1 MERELEKLKAVI
13 SELKS
18 TFYERDEL
26 IEGAVC
32 ALLTSN
38 HVIIIGP
45 PGTAKSQLANELC
58 SRITGTQ
65 YFQWLLTKF
74 TTPEEIFGS
83 VSLKGLEND
92 EYRRVTT
99 NKLAEAHIAFL
110 DEIFKSSSSILNS
123 LLTVINERVY
133 FNGTEKIDTPL
144 ITLFGASNELPTDE
158 DELDA
163 LYDRF
168 LVRFVV
174 GYIEEDFRF
183 LKMIQGGDD
192 KNEPTTFSLQELSKL
207 KENVNRVEIPQAV
220 IRILLRIRTELNT
233 KGIVLSDR
241 RYKSSVSLIKAKA
254 FINGR
259 EMAKEEDVKILENVL
274 WKDPAE
280 IPDIKSTL
288 HSILFGYREQLKEL
302 YIQAKEIEAYSKQNW
317 DDEETKIKANIEAQ
331 TKLKMLINKV
341 NDLSEELSDRGK
353 STGEVTEIKSKI
365 EDVQKEILDSLIG
378 TQEAVRQA
386 SRAPGRPGKSRSRKE
401 VVVLWRSLP

>member
-378 TQEAVRQA
+378 TQE
-386 SRAPGRPGKSRSRKE
+386 
-401 VVVLWRSLP
+401 VVT

>member
-18 TFYERDEL
+18 RFYERDEL
-26 IEGAVC
+26 IEGAIC
-32 ALLTSN
+32 AILTSN

-45 PGTAKSQLANELC
+45 PGTAKSQLANDLC
-58 SRITGTQ
+58 SRITGAN

-83 VSLKGLEND
+83 ISLKGLEND

-99 NKLAEAHIAFL
+99 NKLPESHIAFL

-133 FNGTEKIDTPL
+133 FNGTEKINTPL

-207 KENVNRVEIPQAV
+207 KEKVIRVEIPQAV
-220 IRILLRIRTELNT
+220 YKILLRIRKELNA
-233 KGIVLSDR
+233 KGISLSDR
-241 RYKSSVSLIKAKA
+241 RYKSSISLIKARA

-280 IPDIKSTL
+280 IPEIKSTL
-288 HSILFGYREQLKEL
+288 YSILFGYREQLKEL

-341 NDLSEELSDRGK
+341 NDLSEELFDRGK

-378 TQEAVRQA
+378 TQEAVT
-386 SRAPGRPGKSRSRKE
+386 
-401 VVVLWRSLP
+401 

>member
-1 MERELEKLKAVI
+1 LERELEKLKAVI

-18 TFYERDEL
+18 RFYERDEL
-26 IEGAVC
+26 IEGAIC
-32 ALLTSN
+32 AILTSN

-45 PGTAKSQLANELC
+45 PGTAKSQLANDLC
-58 SRITGTQ
+58 SRITGAN

-83 VSLKGLEND
+83 ISLKGLEND

-99 NKLAEAHIAFL
+99 NKLPESHIAFL

-133 FNGTEKIDTPL
+133 FNGTEKINTPL

-207 KENVNRVEIPQAV
+207 KEKVIRVEIPQAV
-220 IRILLRIRTELNT
+220 YKILLRIRKELNA
-233 KGIVLSDR
+233 KGISLSDR
-241 RYKSSVSLIKAKA
+241 RYKSSVSLIKARA

-280 IPDIKSTL
+280 IPEIKSTL

-341 NDLSEELSDRGK
+341 NDLSEELFDRGK

-378 TQEAVRQA
+378 TQEAVT
-386 SRAPGRPGKSRSRKE
+386 
-401 VVVLWRSLP
+401 

>member
-1 MERELEKLKAVI
+1 MEREIGKLKTLI
-13 SELKS
+13 DELKS
-18 TFYERDEL
+18 EFYEREDL

-58 SRITGTQ
+58 SRITGAK

-74 TTPEEIFGS
+74 TTPEEIYGS

-92 EYRRVTT
+92 EYKRVIT
-99 NKLAEAHIAFL
+99 NKLPEAHIAFL
-110 DEIFKSSSSILNS
+110 DEVFKSSSSILNS
-123 LLTVINERVY
+123 LLTVMNERVY
-133 FNGTEKIDTPL
+133 FNGTDKLDTPL

-183 LKMIQGGDD
+183 LKMVQQSDDGG
-192 KNEPTTFSLQELSKL
+192 KKTTFSLQELSKMQ
-207 KENVNRVEIPQAV
+207 KNVSKVEVPQAV
-220 IRILLRIRTELNT
+220 YKILLRIRTELNK

-241 RYKSSVSLIKAKA
+241 RYKSSVSIIKARA
-254 FINGR
+254 FISGR
-259 EMAKEEDVKILENVL
+259 PRANEDDLKILENVL
-274 WKDPAE
+274 WKDPSQ
-280 IPDIKSTL
+280 IGDIKTIV
-288 HSILFGYREQLKEL
+288 HSVLFGYQEQLKEL
-302 YIQAKEIEAYSKQNW
+302 YMQAKEIEAYSKKKW
-317 DDEETKIKANIEAQ
+317 EDEETKIKANIEAQ

-341 NDLSEELSDRGK
+341 NDLSEELSERGI
-353 STGEVTEIKSKI
+353 T
-365 EDVQKEILDSLIG
+365 
-378 TQEAVRQA
+378 
-386 SRAPGRPGKSRSRKE
+386 
-401 VVVLWRSLP
+401 

>member
-18 TFYERDEL
+18 RFYERDEL
-26 IEGAVC
+26 IEGAIC
-32 ALLTSN
+32 AILTSN

-45 PGTAKSQLANELC
+45 PGTAKSQLANDLC
-58 SRITGTQ
+58 SRITGAN

-83 VSLKGLEND
+83 ISLKGLEND

-99 NKLAEAHIAFL
+99 NKLPESHIAFL

-133 FNGTEKIDTPL
+133 FNGTEKINTPL

-192 KNEPTTFSLQELSKL
+192 KNEPTTFSLQELSK
-207 KENVNRVEIPQAV
+207 
-220 IRILLRIRTELNT
+220 
-233 KGIVLSDR
+233 
-241 RYKSSVSLIKAKA
+241 
-254 FINGR
+254 
-259 EMAKEEDVKILENVL
+259 
-274 WKDPAE
+274 
-280 IPDIKSTL
+280 
-288 HSILFGYREQLKEL
+288 
-302 YIQAKEIEAYSKQNW
+302 
-317 DDEETKIKANIEAQ
+317 
-331 TKLKMLINKV
+331 
-341 NDLSEELSDRGK
+341 
-353 STGEVTEIKSKI
+353 
-365 EDVQKEILDSLIG
+365 
-378 TQEAVRQA
+378 
-386 SRAPGRPGKSRSRKE
+386 
-401 VVVLWRSLP
+401 

>member
-1 MERELEKLKAVI
+1 LERELEKLKAVI

-133 FNGTEKIDTPL
+133 FNGTEKINTPL

-192 KNEPTTFSLQELSKL
+192 KNEPTTFSLHELSKL

-378 TQEAVRQA
+378 TQEAVT
-386 SRAPGRPGKSRSRKE
+386 
-401 VVVLWRSLP
+401 

>member
-1 MERELEKLKAVI
+1 MERELEKLKSVI
-13 SELKS
+13 AELKS
-18 TFYERDEL
+18 IFYERDEL

-58 SRITGTQ
+58 SRVTGAR

-74 TTPEEIFGS
+74 STPEEIFGS

-92 EYRRVTT
+92 EYRRITT
-99 NKLAEAHIAFL
+99 NKLPEAHIAFL

-158 DELDA
+158 DELEA

-183 LKMIQGGDD
+183 LKMIQREDENAD
-192 KNEPTTFSLQELSKL
+192 STTLSLEELSRL
-207 KENVNRVEIPQAV
+207 KERVGEVKIPQAV
-220 IRILLRIRTELNT
+220 FKILLRIRTQLNS
-233 KGIVLSDR
+233 KRIVLSDR
-241 RYKSSVSLIKAKA
+241 RYKSAVSLIKAKA
-254 FINGR
+254 LISGR
-259 EMAKEEDVKILENVL
+259 ESAGEEDIKILENVL

-280 IPDIKSTL
+280 ISDVR
-288 HSILFGYREQLKEL
+288 SIIHATLFGYREQLKEL

-317 DDEETKIKANIEAQ
+317 EDEETRIKANIEAQ
-331 TKLKMLINKV
+331 TKLKILINKV
-341 NDLSEELSDRGK
+341 SDLSDELADRGK
-353 STGEVTEIKSKI
+353 STEEVSEMKAKI
-365 EDVQKEILDSLIG
+365 EEVQKEILNSLIDS
-378 TQEAVRQA
+378 QEAVI
-386 SRAPGRPGKSRSRKE
+386 
-401 VVVLWRSLP
+401 

>member
-18 TFYERDEL
+18 NFHERDEL

-83 VSLKGLEND
+83 VSLKGLQND

-133 FNGTEKIDTPL
+133 FNGTEKINTPL

-207 KENVNRVEIPQAV
+207 KENVSRVEIPQAV
-220 IRILLRIRTELNT
+220 FKILLRIRKELNA
-233 KGIVLSDR
+233 KGISLSDR

-259 EMAKEEDVKILENVL
+259 EIAKEEDIKILENVL

-378 TQEAVRQA
+378 TQEAVT
-386 SRAPGRPGKSRSRKE
+386 
-401 VVVLWRSLP
+401 

>member
-18 TFYERDEL
+18 RFYERDEL
-26 IEGAVC
+26 IEGAIC
-32 ALLTSN
+32 AILTSN

-45 PGTAKSQLANELC
+45 PGTAKSQLANDLC
-58 SRITGTQ
+58 SRITGAN

-83 VSLKGLEND
+83 ISLKGLEND

-99 NKLAEAHIAFL
+99 NKLPESHIAFL

-123 LLTVINERVY
+123 LLTVINERIY
-133 FNGTEKIDTPL
+133 FNGTEKIYTPL

-207 KENVNRVEIPQAV
+207 KEKVIRVEIPQAV
-220 IRILLRIRTELNT
+220 YKILLRIRKELNA
-233 KGIVLSDR
+233 KGISLSDR
-241 RYKSSVSLIKAKA
+241 RYKSSVSLIKARA

-280 IPDIKSTL
+280 IPEIKSTL

-341 NDLSEELSDRGK
+341 NDLSEELFDRGK

-378 TQEAVRQA
+378 TQEAVT
-386 SRAPGRPGKSRSRKE
+386 
-401 VVVLWRSLP
+401 

>member
-18 TFYERDEL
+18 RFYERDEL
-26 IEGAVC
+26 IEGAIC
-32 ALLTSN
+32 AILTSN

-45 PGTAKSQLANELC
+45 PGTAKSQLANDLC
-58 SRITGTQ
+58 SRITGAN

-83 VSLKGLEND
+83 ISLKGLEND

-99 NKLAEAHIAFL
+99 NKLPESHIAFL

-133 FNGTEKIDTPL
+133 FNGTEKINTPL

-192 KNEPTTFSLQELSKL
+192 KNEPTTFSLQELSIL
-207 KENVNRVEIPQAV
+207 KENVSRVEIPQAV
-220 IRILLRIRTELNT
+220 YKILLRIRKELNA
-233 KGIVLSDR
+233 KGISLSDR
-241 RYKSSVSLIKAKA
+241 RYKSSVSLIKARA

-280 IPDIKSTL
+280 IPEIKSTL
-288 HSILFGYREQLKEL
+288 YSILFGYREQLKEL

-378 TQEAVRQA
+378 TQEAVT
-386 SRAPGRPGKSRSRKE
+386 
-401 VVVLWRSLP
+401 

>member
-26 IEGAVC
+26 IEGAGC

-133 FNGTEKIDTPL
+133 FNGTEKINTPL

-168 LVRFVV
+168 LIRFVV

-192 KNEPTTFSLQELSKL
+192 KNEPTTFSLQELSNL
-207 KENVNRVEIPQAV
+207 KENVSRVEIPQAV

-259 EMAKEEDVKILENVL
+259 EMAKEEDIKILENVL

-378 TQEAVRQA
+378 TQEAVT
-386 SRAPGRPGKSRSRKE
+386 
-401 VVVLWRSLP
+401 

>member
-18 TFYERDEL
+18 RFYERDEL
-26 IEGAVC
+26 IEGAIC
-32 ALLTSN
+32 AILTSN

-45 PGTAKSQLANELC
+45 PGTAKSQLANDLC
-58 SRITGTQ
+58 SRITGAN

-83 VSLKGLEND
+83 ISLKGLEND

-99 NKLAEAHIAFL
+99 NKLPESHIAFL

-133 FNGTEKIDTPL
+133 FNGTEKINTPL

-207 KENVNRVEIPQAV
+207 KENVSRVEIPQAV
-220 IRILLRIRTELNT
+220 YKILLRIRKELNA
-233 KGIVLSDR
+233 KGISLSDR

-280 IPDIKSTL
+280 IPEIKSTL
-288 HSILFGYREQLKEL
+288 YSILFGYREQLKEL

-378 TQEAVRQA
+378 TQEAVT
-386 SRAPGRPGKSRSRKE
+386 
-401 VVVLWRSLP
+401 

>member
-1 MERELEKLKAVI
+1 LERELEKLKAVI

-18 TFYERDEL
+18 NFHERDEL

-378 TQEAVRQA
+378 TQE
-386 SRAPGRPGKSRSRKE
+386 
-401 VVVLWRSLP
+401 VVT

>member
-18 TFYERDEL
+18 NFHERDEL

-133 FNGTEKIDTPL
+133 FNGTEKINTPL

-207 KENVNRVEIPQAV
+207 KEKVSRVEIPQAV
-220 IRILLRIRTELNT
+220 YKILLRIRKELNA
-233 KGIVLSDR
+233 KGISLSDR

-378 TQEAVRQA
+378 TQEAVT
-386 SRAPGRPGKSRSRKE
+386 
-401 VVVLWRSLP
+401 

>member
-18 TFYERDEL
+18 RFYERDEL
-26 IEGAVC
+26 IEGAIC
-32 ALLTSN
+32 AILTSN

-45 PGTAKSQLANELC
+45 PGTAKSQLANDLC
-58 SRITGTQ
+58 SRITGAN

-83 VSLKGLEND
+83 ISLKGLEND

-99 NKLAEAHIAFL
+99 NKLPESHIAFL

-133 FNGTEKIDTPL
+133 FNGTEKINTPL

-207 KENVNRVEIPQAV
+207 KEKVSRVEIPQAV
-220 IRILLRIRTELNT
+220 YKILLRIRKELNA
-233 KGIVLSDR
+233 KGISLSDR
-241 RYKSSVSLIKAKA
+241 RYKSSVSLIKARA

-280 IPDIKSTL
+280 IPEIKSTL
-288 HSILFGYREQLKEL
+288 YSILFGYREQLKEL

-341 NDLSEELSDRGK
+341 NDLSEELFDRGK

-378 TQEAVRQA
+378 TQEAVT
-386 SRAPGRPGKSRSRKE
+386 
-401 VVVLWRSLP
+401 

>member
-18 TFYERDEL
+18 RFYERDEL
-26 IEGAVC
+26 IEGAIC
-32 ALLTSN
+32 AILTSN

-45 PGTAKSQLANELC
+45 PGTAKSQLANDLC
-58 SRITGTQ
+58 SRITGAN

-83 VSLKGLEND
+83 ISLKGLEND

-99 NKLAEAHIAFL
+99 NKLPESHIAFL

-123 LLTVINERVY
+123 LLTVINERIY
-133 FNGTEKIDTPL
+133 FNGTEKIYTPL

-207 KENVNRVEIPQAV
+207 KEKVSRVEIPQAV
-220 IRILLRIRTELNT
+220 YKILLRIRKELNA
-233 KGIVLSDR
+233 KGISLSDR
-241 RYKSSVSLIKAKA
+241 RYKNSVSLIKAKA

-274 WKDPAE
+274 WKDPSE

-378 TQEAVRQA
+378 TQEAVT
-386 SRAPGRPGKSRSRKE
+386 
-401 VVVLWRSLP
+401 

>member
-1 MERELEKLKAVI
+1 LERELEKLKAVI
-13 SELKS
+13 SELK
-18 TFYERDEL
+18 TNFHERDEL

-58 SRITGTQ
+58 SRITGAQ

-83 VSLKGLEND
+83 ISLKGLEND
-92 EYRRVTT
+92 EYRRVTA
-99 NKLAEAHIAFL
+99 NKLPEAHVAFL

-133 FNGTEKIDTPL
+133 FNGTEKINTPL

-183 LKMIQGGDD
+183 LKMIQRGDD
-192 KNEPTTFSLQELSKL
+192 KNETTTLSLQELSKL
-207 KENVNRVEIPQAV
+207 KENVNGVEIPQAV
-220 IRILLRIRTELNT
+220 FKILLRIRTELNT

-259 EMAKEEDVKILENVL
+259 EIANEEDIRILENVL

-280 IPDIKSTL
+280 IADIKSTI
-288 HSILFGYREQLKEL
+288 HSILYGYREQLKEL
-302 YIQAKEIEAYSKQNW
+302 YIQAKEIQAYSKQNW
-317 DDEETKIKANIEAQ
+317 EDEETKIKANIEAQ

-341 NDLSEELSDRGK
+341 DDLSEELSDRGK

-365 EDVQKEILDSLIG
+365 EEVQKEILNSLIDPR
-378 TQEAVRQA
+378 EAVI
-386 SRAPGRPGKSRSRKE
+386 
-401 VVVLWRSLP
+401 

>member
-18 TFYERDEL
+18 RFYERDEL
-26 IEGAVC
+26 IEGAIC
-32 ALLTSN
+32 AILTSN

-45 PGTAKSQLANELC
+45 PGTAKSQLANDLC
-58 SRITGTQ
+58 SRITGAN

-83 VSLKGLEND
+83 ISLKGLEND

-99 NKLAEAHIAFL
+99 NKLPESHIAFL

-133 FNGTEKIDTPL
+133 FNGTEKINTPL

-207 KENVNRVEIPQAV
+207 KEKVIRVEIPQAV
-220 IRILLRIRTELNT
+220 YKILLRIRKELNA
-233 KGIVLSDR
+233 KGISLSDR
-241 RYKSSVSLIKAKA
+241 RYKSSVSLIKARA

-280 IPDIKSTL
+280 IPEIKSTL

-341 NDLSEELSDRGK
+341 NDLSEELFDRGK

-378 TQEAVRQA
+378 TQEAVT
-386 SRAPGRPGKSRSRKE
+386 
-401 VVVLWRSLP
+401 

>member
-133 FNGTEKIDTPL
+133 FNGTEKINTPL

-378 TQEAVRQA
+378 TQE
-386 SRAPGRPGKSRSRKE
+386 
-401 VVVLWRSLP
+401 VVT

>member
-18 TFYERDEL
+18 RFYERDEL
-26 IEGAVC
+26 IEGAIC
-32 ALLTSN
+32 AILTSN

-45 PGTAKSQLANELC
+45 PGTAKSQLANDLC
-58 SRITGTQ
+58 SRITGAN

-83 VSLKGLEND
+83 ISLKGLEND

-99 NKLAEAHIAFL
+99 NKLPESHIAFL

-133 FNGTEKIDTPL
+133 FNGTEKINTPL

-207 KENVNRVEIPQAV
+207 KEKVIRVEIPQAV
-220 IRILLRIRTELNT
+220 YKILLRIRKELNA
-233 KGIVLSDR
+233 KGISLSDR
-241 RYKSSVSLIKAKA
+241 RYKSSVSLIKARA

-280 IPDIKSTL
+280 IPEIKSTL

-341 NDLSEELSDRGK
+341 NDLSEELFDRGN

-378 TQEAVRQA
+378 TQEAVT
-386 SRAPGRPGKSRSRKE
+386 
-401 VVVLWRSLP
+401 

>member
-18 TFYERDEL
+18 RFYERDEL
-26 IEGAVC
+26 IEGAIC
-32 ALLTSN
+32 AILTSN

-45 PGTAKSQLANELC
+45 PGTAKSQLANDLC
-58 SRITGTQ
+58 SRITGAN

-83 VSLKGLEND
+83 ISLKGLEND

-99 NKLAEAHIAFL
+99 NKLPESHIAFL

-133 FNGTEKIDTPL
+133 FNGTEKINTPL

-183 LKMIQGGDD
+183 LKMIQGRDD

-207 KENVNRVEIPQAV
+207 KEKVIRVEIPQAV
-220 IRILLRIRTELNT
+220 YKILLRIRKELNA
-233 KGIVLSDR
+233 KGISLSDR

-288 HSILFGYREQLKEL
+288 HSVLFGYREQLKEL

-378 TQEAVRQA
+378 TQEAVT
-386 SRAPGRPGKSRSRKE
+386 
-401 VVVLWRSLP
+401 

>member
-18 TFYERDEL
+18 RFYERDEL
-26 IEGAVC
+26 IEGAIC
-32 ALLTSN
+32 AILTSN

-45 PGTAKSQLANELC
+45 PGTAKSQLANDLC
-58 SRITGTQ
+58 SRITGAN

-83 VSLKGLEND
+83 ISLKGLEND

-99 NKLAEAHIAFL
+99 NKLPESHIAFL

-123 LLTVINERVY
+123 LLTVINERIY
-133 FNGTEKIDTPL
+133 FNGTEKIYTPL

-207 KENVNRVEIPQAV
+207 KEKVSRVEIPQAV
-220 IRILLRIRTELNT
+220 YKILLRIRKELNA
-233 KGIVLSDR
+233 KGISLSDR
-241 RYKSSVSLIKAKA
+241 RYKSSVSLIKARA

-280 IPDIKSTL
+280 IPEIKSTL

-341 NDLSEELSDRGK
+341 NDLSEELFDRGK

-378 TQEAVRQA
+378 TQEAVT
-386 SRAPGRPGKSRSRKE
+386 
-401 VVVLWRSLP
+401 

>member
-1 MERELEKLKAVI
+1 LERELEKLKAVI

-18 TFYERDEL
+18 RFYERDEL
-26 IEGAVC
+26 IEGAIC
-32 ALLTSN
+32 AILTSN

-45 PGTAKSQLANELC
+45 PGTAKSQLANDLC
-58 SRITGTQ
+58 SRITGAN

-83 VSLKGLEND
+83 ISLKGLEND

-99 NKLAEAHIAFL
+99 NKLPESHIAFL

-123 LLTVINERVY
+123 LLTVINERIY
-133 FNGTEKIDTPL
+133 FNGTEKIYTPL

-207 KENVNRVEIPQAV
+207 KEKVSRVEIPQAV
-220 IRILLRIRTELNT
+220 YKILLRIRKELNA
-233 KGIVLSDR
+233 KGISLSDR
-241 RYKSSVSLIKAKA
+241 RYKSSVSLIKARA

-280 IPDIKSTL
+280 IPEIKSTL

-341 NDLSEELSDRGK
+341 NDLSEELFDRGK

-378 TQEAVRQA
+378 TQEAVT
-386 SRAPGRPGKSRSRKE
+386 
-401 VVVLWRSLP
+401 

>member
-1 MERELEKLKAVI
+1 LERELEKLKAVI

-18 TFYERDEL
+18 NFHERDEL

-83 VSLKGLEND
+83 VSLKGLQND

-133 FNGTEKIDTPL
+133 FNGTEKINTPL

-207 KENVNRVEIPQAV
+207 KENVSRVEIPQAV
-220 IRILLRIRTELNT
+220 YKILLRIRKELNA
-233 KGIVLSDR
+233 KGISLSDR

-274 WKDPAE
+274 WKDPSE

-331 TKLKMLINKV
+331 AKLKMLINKV

-378 TQEAVRQA
+378 TQQAVT
-386 SRAPGRPGKSRSRKE
+386 
-401 VVVLWRSLP
+401 

>member
-18 TFYERDEL
+18 NFHERDEL

-83 VSLKGLEND
+83 VSLKGLQND

-133 FNGTEKIDTPL
+133 FNGTEKINTPL

-207 KENVNRVEIPQAV
+207 KENVSRVEIPQAV
-220 IRILLRIRTELNT
+220 YKILLRIRKELNA
-233 KGIVLSDR
+233 KGISLSDR

-378 TQEAVRQA
+378 TQEAVT
-386 SRAPGRPGKSRSRKE
+386 
-401 VVVLWRSLP
+401 

>member
-1 MERELEKLKAVI
+1 LERELEKLKAVI
-13 SELKS
+13 SELK
-18 TFYERDEL
+18 TNFHERDEL

-58 SRITGTQ
+58 SRITGAQ

-83 VSLKGLEND
+83 ISLKGLEND
-92 EYRRVTT
+92 EYRRVTA
-99 NKLAEAHIAFL
+99 NKLPEAHVAFL

-133 FNGTEKIDTPL
+133 FNGTEKINTPL

-183 LKMIQGGDD
+183 LKMIQRGDD
-192 KNEPTTFSLQELSKL
+192 KNETTTLSLQELSKL
-207 KENVNRVEIPQAV
+207 KENVNGVEIPQAV
-220 IRILLRIRTELNT
+220 FKILLRIRTELNT

-259 EMAKEEDVKILENVL
+259 EIANEEDIRILENVL

-280 IPDIKSTL
+280 IADIKSTI
-288 HSILFGYREQLKEL
+288 HSILYGYREQLKEL
-302 YIQAKEIEAYSKQNW
+302 YIQAKEIQAYSKQNW
-317 DDEETKIKANIEAQ
+317 EDEETKIKANIEAQ

-341 NDLSEELSDRGK
+341 DDLSEELSDRGK
-353 STGEVTEIKSKI
+353 TTGEVIEIKSKI
-365 EDVQKEILDSLIG
+365 EEVQKEILNSLIDPR
-378 TQEAVRQA
+378 EAVI
-386 SRAPGRPGKSRSRKE
+386 
-401 VVVLWRSLP
+401 